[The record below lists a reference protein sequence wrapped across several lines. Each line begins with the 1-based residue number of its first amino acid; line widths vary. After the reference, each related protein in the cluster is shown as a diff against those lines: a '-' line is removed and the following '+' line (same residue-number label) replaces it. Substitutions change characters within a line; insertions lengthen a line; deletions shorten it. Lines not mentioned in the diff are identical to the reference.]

1 MYKTMKPYSNTY
13 DIALYVKVYNNENL
27 YAISFYYYAEKEM
40 DSNEA
45 NNNYISFLLPNIS
58 FLFFK

>member
-1 MYKTMKPYSNTY
+1 MYITMKPYSNTY

-45 NNNYISFLLPNIS
+45 NNNYISFLL
-58 FLFFK
+58 FK

>member
-1 MYKTMKPYSNTY
+1 MKPYSNTY

-58 FLFFK
+58 FLLFK